1 MLKKN
6 ILSILVAFIILYL
19 SLANAKTFNN
29 VPFINIPH
37 FDKVVHFCMF
47 FGLTAV
53 LFFENRKSLKSTG
66 RLLLVAFISF
76 MYGVLMEVLQTTL
89 TLTRTGDVFD
99 ALADLTGVITLL
111 LLWIWI
117 KPFKPREIR

>member
-6 ILSILVAFIILYL
+6 ILSILVALIILYL
-19 SLANAKTFNN
+19 SLANAKTFSN

>member
-6 ILSILVAFIILYL
+6 ILSLLVALIIMYL

-29 VPFINIPH
+29 VPFINIPY
-37 FDKVVHFCMF
+37 FDKVIHFCMF

-66 RLLLVAFISF
+66 SLLLVAFISF
-76 MYGVLMEVLQTTL
+76 LYGVLMEILQTTL